1 MVSQLLGAS
10 LPLAFAL
17 AYTIALIYLW
27 YLHARGD

>member
-1 MVSQLLGAS
+1 MVSQLLGAA

-17 AYTIALIYLW
+17 AYFIGFIYLW